1 MTMTNGHRAQRH
13 SAALSNATGR
23 QSAMNYATIIKGFT
37 DKGIAAADIKPRENI
52 FTFGAWRA
60 LGRCVKKGEHG
71 IAVCTFAPA
80 SKIDKETGKI
90 KEFHRPRQTFVF
102 HVSQTDPLTR

>member
-1 MTMTNGHRAQRH
+1 MTTTNDSRTQRH
-13 SAALSNATGR
+13 NDALSNATGR
-23 QSAMNYATIIKGFT
+23 QSAMNYTAIIEGFT
-37 DKGIAAADIKPRENI
+37 AKGIAADDIRPRENI

-71 IAVCTFAPA
+71 VPVCTFSPA
-80 SKIDKETGKI
+80 SKIDAETGEI

-102 HVSQTDPLTR
+102 HLSQTDALTH